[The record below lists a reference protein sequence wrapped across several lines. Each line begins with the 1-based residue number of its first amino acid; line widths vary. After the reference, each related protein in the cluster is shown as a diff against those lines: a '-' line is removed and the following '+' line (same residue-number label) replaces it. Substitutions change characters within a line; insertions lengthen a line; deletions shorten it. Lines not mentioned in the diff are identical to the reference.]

1 MGGILLDTI
10 NNIFIMAL
18 IIIITFAFIA
28 LIISIIFNKIRKAKI
43 DRDDYGKVKTFY
55 NDILKKS
62 HPGYIN
68 GYYAAVDYFETVEA
82 ICEEF
87 LNGHKDLGQKQS
99 DLIDDLKGPIIV
111 NELKNLK
118 LDFLNK
124 EINEIL
130 AVIYKY
136 YDERGVWRK

>member
-1 MGGILLDTI
+1 MLVNVID
-10 NNIFIMAL
+10 NIFIMAL
-18 IIIITFAFIA
+18 IIITVCAFIVF
-28 LIISIIFNKIRKAKI
+28 IISIIFNKIRKTKI
-43 DRDDYGKVKTFY
+43 DRDDYDKVKTFY
-55 NDILKKS
+55 NDILKKN

-99 DLIDDLKGPIIV
+99 DLIYGLKDPIII
-111 NELKNLK
+111 NEFKNLK

-124 EINEIL
+124 EISKIL
-130 AVIYKY
+130 VVIYKY
-136 YDERGVWRK
+136 YDERGVWKK

>member
-1 MGGILLDTI
+1 
-10 NNIFIMAL
+10 MAL
-18 IIIITFAFIA
+18 IIITVCAFIVF
-28 LIISIIFNKIRKAKI
+28 IISIIFNKIRKTKI
-43 DRDDYGKVKTFY
+43 DRDDYDKVKTFY
-55 NDILKKS
+55 NDILKKN

-99 DLIDDLKGPIIV
+99 DLIYGLKDPIII
-111 NELKNLK
+111 NEFKNLK

-124 EINEIL
+124 EISKIL
-130 AVIYKY
+130 VVIYKY
-136 YDERGVWRK
+136 YDERGVWKK

>member
-1 MGGILLDTI
+1 MDAID
-10 NNIFIMAL
+10 NIFIMAL
-18 IIIITFAFIA
+18 ILIIAFVFIVFT
-28 LIISIIFNKIRKAKI
+28 ISIIFNKVRKTKI
-43 DRDDYGKVKTFY
+43 DRDDYDKVKTFY
-55 NDILKKS
+55 NDILKKN

-68 GYYAAVDYFETVEA
+68 GYYAAIDYFETVEA

-87 LNGHKDLGQKQS
+87 LNGHKDLGQKSS
-99 DLIDDLKGPIIV
+99 DLIDDLKAPIIV

-118 LDFLNK
+118 LNFLNK
-124 EINEIL
+124 EISEIL

>member
-1 MGGILLDTI
+1 MNVID
-10 NNIFIMAL
+10 NIFIMAL
-18 IIIITFAFIA
+18 IIITVCAFIVF
-28 LIISIIFNKIRKAKI
+28 IISIIFNKIRKTKI
-43 DRDDYGKVKTFY
+43 DRDDYDKVKTFY
-55 NDILKKS
+55 NDILKKN

-99 DLIDDLKGPIIV
+99 DLIYGLKDPIII
-111 NELKNLK
+111 NEFKNLK

-124 EINEIL
+124 EISKIL
-130 AVIYKY
+130 VVIYKY
-136 YDERGVWRK
+136 YDERGVWKKWTQ

>member
-1 MGGILLDTI
+1 VNVID
-10 NNIFIMAL
+10 NIFIMAL
-18 IIIITFAFIA
+18 IIITVCAFIVF
-28 LIISIIFNKIRKAKI
+28 IISIIFNKIRKTKI
-43 DRDDYGKVKTFY
+43 DRDDYDKVKTFY
-55 NDILKKS
+55 NDILKKN

-87 LNGHKDLGQKQS
+87 LNGHKDLGQKYS
-99 DLIDDLKGPIIV
+99 DLIDDLKDPIIV

-124 EINEIL
+124 EISDIL
-130 AVIYKY
+130 VVIYKY
-136 YDERGVWRK
+136 YDERGIWKIWT

>member
-1 MGGILLDTI
+1 MNVID
-10 NNIFIMAL
+10 NIFIMAL
-18 IIIITFAFIA
+18 IIITVCAFIVF
-28 LIISIIFNKIRKAKI
+28 IISIIFNKIRKTKI
-43 DRDDYGKVKTFY
+43 DRDDYDKVKTFY
-55 NDILKKS
+55 NDILKKN

-99 DLIDDLKGPIIV
+99 DLIYGLKDPIII
-111 NELKNLK
+111 NEFKNLK

-124 EINEIL
+124 EISKIL
-130 AVIYKY
+130 VVIYKY
-136 YDERGVWRK
+136 YDERGVWKK

>member
-1 MGGILLDTI
+1 MNVID
-10 NNIFIMAL
+10 NIFIMAL
-18 IIIITFAFIA
+18 IIITVCAFIVF
-28 LIISIIFNKIRKAKI
+28 IISIIFNKIRKTKI
-43 DRDDYGKVKTFY
+43 DRDDYDKVKTFY
-55 NDILKKS
+55 NDILKKN

-99 DLIDDLKGPIIV
+99 DLIYGLKDPIII
-111 NELKNLK
+111 NEFKNLK

-124 EINEIL
+124 EISKIL
-130 AVIYKY
+130 VFIYKY
-136 YDERGVWRK
+136 YDERGVWKK

>member
-1 MGGILLDTI
+1 
-10 NNIFIMAL
+10 MAL
-18 IIIITFAFIA
+18 IIITVCAFIVF
-28 LIISIIFNKIRKAKI
+28 IISIIFNKIRKTKI
-43 DRDDYGKVKTFY
+43 DRDDYDKVKTFY
-55 NDILKKS
+55 NDILKKN

-99 DLIDDLKGPIIV
+99 DLIYGLKDPIII
-111 NELKNLK
+111 NEFKNLK

-124 EINEIL
+124 EISKIL
-130 AVIYKY
+130 VFIYKY
-136 YDERGVWRK
+136 YDERGVWKK

>member
-1 MGGILLDTI
+1 MNAID
-10 NNIFIMAL
+10 NIFIMAL
-18 IIIITFAFIA
+18 IIITTCAFIVF
-28 LIISIIFNKIRKAKI
+28 IISTIFNKIRKAKI
-43 DRDDYGKVKTFY
+43 ERDDYDKVKTFY
-55 NDILKKS
+55 NDILKKN

-68 GYYAAVDYFETVEA
+68 EYYVAVDYFETVEA

-99 DLIDDLKGPIIV
+99 DLIDDLKDPIIV

-124 EINEIL
+124 EISEIL
-130 AVIYKY
+130 VVIYKY
-136 YDERGVWRK
+136 YDERGVWKK

>member
-1 MGGILLDTI
+1 MNAID
-10 NNIFIMAL
+10 NIFIMAL
-18 IIIITFAFIA
+18 IIITTCAFIVF
-28 LIISIIFNKIRKAKI
+28 IISTIFNKIRKAKI
-43 DRDDYGKVKTFY
+43 ERDDYDKVKTFY
-55 NDILKKS
+55 NDILKKN

-68 GYYAAVDYFETVEA
+68 EYYTAVDYFETVEA

-99 DLIDDLKGPIIV
+99 DLIDDLKDPIIV

-124 EINEIL
+124 EISEIL
-130 AVIYKY
+130 VVIYKY
-136 YDERGVWRK
+136 YDERGVWKK

>member
-1 MGGILLDTI
+1 MNAID
-10 NNIFIMAL
+10 NIFIMAL
-18 IIIITFAFIA
+18 IIITTCAFIVF
-28 LIISIIFNKIRKAKI
+28 IISTIFNKIRKAKI
-43 DRDDYGKVKTFY
+43 ERDDYDKVKTFY
-55 NDILKKS
+55 NDILKKN

-68 GYYAAVDYFETVEA
+68 EYYAAVDYFETVEA

-99 DLIDDLKGPIIV
+99 DLIDDLKDPIIV

-124 EINEIL
+124 EISEIL
-130 AVIYKY
+130 VVIYKY
-136 YDERGVWRK
+136 YDERGVWKK

>member
-1 MGGILLDTI
+1 MDAID
-10 NNIFIMAL
+10 NIFIMAL
-18 IIIITFAFIA
+18 ILIIAFVFIVFT
-28 LIISIIFNKIRKAKI
+28 ISIIFNKVRKTKI
-43 DRDDYGKVKTFY
+43 DRDDYDKVKTFY
-55 NDILKKS
+55 NDILKKN

-68 GYYAAVDYFETVEA
+68 GYYAAIDYFETVEA

-87 LNGHKDLGQKQS
+87 LNGHKDLGQKSS
-99 DLIDDLKGPIIV
+99 DLIDDLKAPIIV

-124 EINEIL
+124 EISEIL

>member
-1 MGGILLDTI
+1 
-10 NNIFIMAL
+10 MAL
-18 IIIITFAFIA
+18 IIITVCAFIVF
-28 LIISIIFNKIRKAKI
+28 IISIIFNKIRKTKI
-43 DRDDYGKVKTFY
+43 DRDDYDKVKAFY
-55 NDILKKS
+55 NDILKKN

-99 DLIDDLKGPIIV
+99 DLIYGLKDPIII
-111 NELKNLK
+111 NEFKNLK

-124 EINEIL
+124 EISKIL
-130 AVIYKY
+130 VVIYKY
-136 YDERGVWRK
+136 YDERGVWKK

>member
-1 MGGILLDTI
+1 
-10 NNIFIMAL
+10 MAL
-18 IIIITFAFIA
+18 IIITTCAFIVF
-28 LIISIIFNKIRKAKI
+28 IISTIFNKIRKAKI
-43 DRDDYGKVKTFY
+43 ERDDYDKVKTFY
-55 NDILKKS
+55 NDILKKN

-68 GYYAAVDYFETVEA
+68 EYYAAVDYFETVEA

-99 DLIDDLKGPIIV
+99 DLIDDLKDPIIV

-124 EINEIL
+124 EISEIL
-130 AVIYKY
+130 VVIYKY
-136 YDERGVWRK
+136 YDERGVWKK